1 MFKNNTQLLQSLHSH
16 PDADADADADKG
28 YMQAKRF
35 SFDEW
40 C

>member
-1 MFKNNTQLLQSLHSH
+1 MFKNNTQLLQSLHSY
-16 PDADADADADKG
+16 PDADADADKG